1 MSLKFIESQRFCN
14 IVKLKNLINNTVIGE
29 MTKSQN
35 GMENR
40 LANGVAQFHWKA
52 LSTIVDL
59 FSMYKSDNN
68 MNIAYINHLQR
79 CPRSLVRNILLN
91 IIMPCI

>member
-1 MSLKFIESQRFCN
+1 MADIIDSFKFDGLVNNFVDGCLIWRKDLLLYYVCLLIMFIESQRFCN

-52 LSTIVDL
+52 
-59 FSMYKSDNN
+59 Y
-68 MNIAYINHLQR
+68 
-79 CPRSLVRNILLN
+79 LLL
-91 IIMPCI
+91 